1 MILVSVNDCQYW
13 LLQTV
18 ALRRPIP
25 GFIKCENSLFNG
37 ILFTDKLILLL
48 FCVFNLTFLV
58 PSYLELFLNK
68 TTNSVKI
75 TLQTRHYIP
84 NSYVNSTIICGT
96 YLWSI
101 LQCQFDASEY
111 VLYLYIREDSCQVR
125 EGAKGKDLFPHW
137 HTTSRE
143 SNDSIVYV
151 RPLVSFLN
159 PKGGNWWH
167 LSPHNHKYTDSNL
180 YEWSPLAGGSCCW
193 FTHSSE
199 YAYMQ

>member
-96 YLWSI
+96 YL
-101 LQCQFDASEY
+101 
-111 VLYLYIREDSCQVR
+111 
-125 EGAKGKDLFPHW
+125 
-137 HTTSRE
+137 
-143 SNDSIVYV
+143 
-151 RPLVSFLN
+151 
-159 PKGGNWWH
+159 
-167 LSPHNHKYTDSNL
+167 
-180 YEWSPLAGGSCCW
+180 
-193 FTHSSE
+193 
-199 YAYMQ
+199 